1 MKRRLSSGAVTG
13 STFVRRSD
21 AAHWS
26 TAADF
31 PELEAKDVVT
41 TPYDAQSGPDA
52 LTQEAEAFACAK
64 EVRKGA
70 GWFFWIAALSIIN
83 SIAAVLGSAWGFA
96 LGLSTCYLV
105 GGIGSALGGSGP
117 WVAFSLNLIACGL
130 FFYFGVAGWKSRF
143 WPYAIGMILYAG
155 DALLPLLVQ
164 DWISLVIH
172 GVALYFLVAGFKVL
186 MDQHNIEWNTGLFV
200 KAGACV
206 AVLAGL
212 GGALFFTLLVDAKQ
226 SKPPAEPWVKDAVD
240 SWPQLVLTHDAKFRG
255 HSELECATAFLVNLP
270 NGETVAATA
279 RHLLGAAGGVSPALK
294 AADIDSRLA
303 DWRLHPRSEPELQ
316 VAVVGL
322 YGAPARYLSANE
334 WLLLKLKNKGDDDL
348 PAVPL
353 SLREAPAK
361 VGEAIFVVG
370 VRYENEKNRQEV
382 FPAKVTST
390 ATGLIMGLLRDRADF
405 SGFSGAPVL
414 DADGHV
420 VGMVVGAG
428 GAPDKNGACSGFVAY
443 PVKEL
448 KRLLE

>member
-1 MKRRLSSGAVTG
+1 MKTGPAYTYFVSGLEGREEGPLSLAEMKRRLSSGAVTG

-31 PELEAKDVVT
+31 PELGAKDVVT
-41 TPYDAQSGPDA
+41 TPYDAKSGPDA
-52 LTQEAEAFACAK
+52 LTQEAEAFAYAK

-70 GWFFWIAALSIIN
+70 GWFFWIAALSTIN
-83 SIAAVLGSAWGFA
+83 SMAAVMGSAWGFA

-105 GGIGSALGGSGP
+105 GGIGSAFGGSGP

-143 WPYAIGMILYAG
+143 WPYAVGMLVYAG

-164 DWISLVIH
+164 DWISLIIH

-212 GGALFFTLLVDAKQ
+212 GGALFFTPLVNAKQ
-226 SKPPAEPWVKDAVD
+226 SKPPAESWVKQAVD

-255 HSELECATAFLVNLP
+255 HSGLEGATAFLVNLP
-270 NGETVAATA
+270 NGDTAAATA

-294 AADIDSRLA
+294 ATDIDSSLA
-303 DWRLHPRSEPELQ
+303 DWRLYPRGEPELE
-316 VAVVGL
+316 VAVSGL
-322 YGAPARYLSANE
+322 YGAPGGYL
-334 WLLLKLKNKGDDDL
+334 
-348 PAVPL
+348 
-353 SLREAPAK
+353 
-361 VGEAIFVVG
+361 
-370 VRYENEKNRQEV
+370 
-382 FPAKVTST
+382 
-390 ATGLIMGLLRDRADF
+390 RA
-405 SGFSGAPVL
+405 
-414 DADGHV
+414 
-420 VGMVVGAG
+420 
-428 GAPDKNGACSGFVAY
+428 
-443 PVKEL
+443 
-448 KRLLE
+448 